1 MSNQQQPQQQTQN
14 NKEKHPMLDPTACKD
29 LKDRH
34 DQCFY
39 KWYSN
44 SFLKGNTSAE
54 CQEEWEEYQVCIK
67 DKLKAWN
74 LEYLLEKNKELQ
86 QKNNNK

>member
-1 MSNQQQPQQQTQN
+1 
-14 NKEKHPMLDPTACKD
+14 MLDPTACKE

-44 SFLKGNTSAE
+44 SFLKGTGSAE

-74 LEYLLEKNKELQ
+74 LEYLVQAHEKQQEKAQNK
-86 QKNNNK
+86 K